1 MSAIPEDCLPPAA
14 VEPSTEVPESAPAAV
29 EPAPAVTTAPSVE
42 RSRRPLE
49 LHSWPLVVLAAIA
62 IVFALKL
69 GREVLVPIA
78 ESIFL
83 GYALMPAVAALR
95 RYARIPPA
103 LGALLALMAFLGT
116 IFLATAVLQPQVSRL
131 VDAVPQVTHKLKGVL
146 HRTALDRNSTVRR
159 LTTAA
164 DELQKAA
171 APNAKGAAGAAGAA
185 LNLRE
190 YLWTGAATVLKGL
203 VEAAIVLALSYFLLI
218 SGPDFKRKLV
228 RISGDSLRQK
238 KVTVQIIME
247 IEVQIQRY
255 LMLQVVASALVGVLT
270 GVAFALIGLENAL
283 FWGVA
288 AGVLHLIPYIGPAVV
303 IAAATMFAYLQF
315 PEVYPV
321 ALIAGTGITITWMV
335 GMVLLPWVTQR
346 IRSLNA
352 VATFVSLVFWD
363 WLWGVPGLLLG
374 VPIMIGVMAVCERI
388 DRLQPIAEMLNSE
401 PARSP
406 PGST

>member
-1 MSAIPEDCLPPAA
+1 MSAIPEDCVPPAPL
-14 VEPSTEVPESAPAAV
+14 EPSPEATPAEAAPPVATAA
-29 EPAPAVTTAPSVE
+29 SVE
-42 RSRRPLE
+42 RARRSLE
-49 LHSWPLVVLAAIA
+49 LRSWSLALLAGFS
-62 IVFALKL
+62 IVAALKL
-69 GREVLVPIA
+69 GREFLVPIA

-103 LGALLALMAFLGT
+103 LGALLALLAFLGT
-116 IFLATAVLQPQVSRL
+116 IFLVTAVLQPQVSRL
-131 VDAVPQVTHKLKGVL
+131 VDAVPQVTQKLKGVL

-171 APNAKGAAGAAGAA
+171 APTAKGPAAAAGSP

-190 YLWTGAATVLKGL
+190 YLWSGAATVLKGF

-218 SGPDFKRKLV
+218 SGQDFKRKLV

-238 KVTVQIIME
+238 KVTVQILME
-247 IEVQIQRY
+247 IEVQVQRY
-255 LMLQVVASALVGVLT
+255 LMLQVVASALVGLLT
-270 GVAFALIGLENAL
+270 GLAFALIGLENAL

-321 ALIAGTGITITWMV
+321 ALVAGSGIVIAWTV

-346 IRSLNA
+346 IQSLNA

-363 WLWGVPGLLLG
+363 WLWGIPGLLLG

-401 PARSP
+401 PVRP
-406 PGST
+406 QPGTA